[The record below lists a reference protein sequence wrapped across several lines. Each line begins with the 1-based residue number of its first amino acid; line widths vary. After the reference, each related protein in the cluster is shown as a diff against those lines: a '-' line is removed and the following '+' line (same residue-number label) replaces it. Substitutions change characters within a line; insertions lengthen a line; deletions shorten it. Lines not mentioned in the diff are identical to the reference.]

1 MSAHHKINY
10 IEFPV
15 QNVEQTKQFF
25 GKVFDWQFTDYG
37 PDYCAINNASID
49 AGFFQSENRMDA
61 EQGSALIVL
70 YSDDLNATQTAVE
83 KAGGEIVKPIFSFP
97 GGQRFHFH
105 DINGNEFAVWTKQS

>member
-1 MSAHHKINY
+1 MTAHHKINY

-15 QNVEQTKQFF
+15 KDVAASKRFF
-25 GKVFDWQFTDYG
+25 SEVFDWQFTDYG

-49 AGFFQSENRMDA
+49 AGFFKAESTMNS

-70 YSDDLNATQTAVE
+70 YSDDLQVTQVAIE
-83 KAGGEIVKPIFSFP
+83 NAGGKIVKPTFSFP

-105 DINGNEFAVWTKQS
+105 DTNGNEFAVWTKQS